1 MSGIHIMA
9 PHEGA
14 AVRYQLDGMIKALQ
28 AFDRPAAEAGDT
40 TVTEL
45 LAGLWQA
52 RNAAQQVEDR
62 LDVRAKRKGVQL
74 AKR

>member
-1 MSGIHIMA
+1 MA

-14 AVRYQLDGMIKALQ
+14 AVRYQLDAMIGALTT
-28 AFDRPAAEAGDT
+28 FDRPAAEAGDEP
-40 TVTEL
+40 VSKM

-52 RNAAQQVEDR
+52 RNAAQQIEDR
-62 LDVRAKRKGVQL
+62 LDVRVKRKGVML